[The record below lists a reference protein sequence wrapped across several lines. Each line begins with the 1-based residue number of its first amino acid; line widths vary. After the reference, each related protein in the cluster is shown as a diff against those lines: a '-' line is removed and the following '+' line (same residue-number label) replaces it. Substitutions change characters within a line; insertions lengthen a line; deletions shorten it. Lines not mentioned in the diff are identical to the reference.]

1 MNLPQI
7 CINRPVSTILLTLSL
22 LVVGLVGYNA
32 LPVNAL
38 PRMDFPT
45 IVVRASLDGASPQT
59 MAASVATPLE
69 KQFSTIAGI
78 DSITSNSTL
87 GSTSITLQF
96 TLERN
101 IDAAAQDVQ
110 SAISAVQ
117 RLLPRDM
124 TAPPS
129 FQKVNPAEAPVLFMA
144 LSSPNLPLS
153 VINEYAETVIS
164 PRLATLSGVAQ
175 VSIYG
180 SQKYAVR
187 VQLNPQA
194 MATRNIGIDEVA
206 SAVDRANSN
215 QPTGSISGASQTI
228 TLRTTGQL
236 QDAAAYRSLIVA
248 TRDGRPIRL
257 EDIGTVIDSVQ
268 DNKSAAW
275 LANTRAVTMGVQRQ
289 PGSNT
294 IEVVDR
300 IMALLPIV
308 QAQLPASVSL
318 DIVNDRSVSIRDS
331 VHDVQF
337 TLLLTMTLVVMVIF
351 VFLRNLT
358 ATAIPSVVLP
368 LSIVGTFAGMFF
380 MGFSIDNISLLALTL
395 AVGFV
400 VDDAIVVLENIYRH
414 IEMGKSPIRA
424 ASDGSREIGFTV
436 LSMTI
441 SLVAVFIPVLFM
453 QGVVGRLLFEF
464 AVTISMAI
472 LVSGILSLT
481 LTPMMASRLLRAHVA
496 NSTVKHGRLYRL
508 AEGMFDGLL
517 GGYRRALDGALKHH
531 RIMLGVTFA
540 TLGLAYVML
549 NQVPRGF
556 LPTEDTGLMFAIT
569 EAAQDISFDSM
580 VAHQQ
585 AVAKVLQNDPNIEMI
600 SSFTG
605 SGPGQT
611 GNSGRVF
618 MRLKPRDQR
627 TMGVEQLIASLR
639 PKLAAIPGINTFLQ
653 PVTSIRLGGRLTK
666 SLYQYTIQGSDLPEL
681 YRWAKTLEER
691 VRGLQGFTDVTSDLQ
706 ISTPQALIEIDRDKA
721 SLLGVTAAQIEGA
734 LYSAYGNRQVST
746 IYTQSNQYWVVLEL
760 SPQFQRD
767 LSALSMLYV
776 RSTSGKLVPLDA
788 VSRLVQSVGPLT
800 VNHQDQVPSVT
811 ISFNLHEGVSLGAG
825 IDSIKA
831 MEREV
836 NLPAYL
842 VTSYQGTAQI
852 FQASLKG
859 LGWLLLAAVAVI
871 YVVLGMLYEDYIH
884 PLTILSGL
892 PSAGV
897 GALLTLLIF
906 KVDLNVISFIGVI
919 MLIGIVKKNAIMMID
934 FALDA
939 QRIQGMTPAEAIR
952 DACLKRFRPIMMT
965 TMAAITGTL
974 PIAIGVGAGAELRQP
989 LGLAVVGGLIVSQAL
1004 TLFIT
1009 PVVYLYMEKLRELI
1023 ARSRGRS
1030 GAATR
1035 PTPAE

>member
-38 PRMDFPT
+38 PKMDFPT
-45 IVVRASLDGASPQT
+45 IVVRASLEGASPET
-59 MAASVATPLE
+59 MGASVATPLE

-78 DSITSNSTL
+78 ESITSNSTL
-87 GSTSITLQF
+87 GATSITLQF
-96 TLERN
+96 SLERN

-124 TAPPS
+124 TVPPS
-129 FQKVNPAEAPVLFMA
+129 FQKVNPAEAPILFMA
-144 LSSPNLPLS
+144 LSSPTLQPS

-187 VQLNPQA
+187 VQLNPHA
-194 MATRNIGIDEVA
+194 MASRNIGIDEVA

-215 QPTGSISGASQTI
+215 QPTGSISGPNQTI

-236 QDAAAYRSLIVA
+236 PDAAAYRSLIIA

-257 EDIGTVIDSVQ
+257 EDIGTVNDSVQ
-268 DNKSAAW
+268 DTKSIAW

-300 IMALLPIV
+300 IMALLPTL
-308 QAQLPASVSL
+308 QAQLPASVTL
-318 DIVNDRSVSIRDS
+318 NIVNDRSVSIRES

-337 TLLLTMTLVVMVIF
+337 TLLLTMALVVMVIF

-368 LSIVGTFAGMFF
+368 LSIVGTFAGMYF
-380 MGFSIDNISLLALTL
+380 MNFSIDNISLLALTL

-414 IEMGKSPIRA
+414 IEMGKSPLRA

-436 LSMTI
+436 MSMTI

-453 QGVVGRLLFEF
+453 QGVVGRLFFEF

-472 LVSGILSLT
+472 LVSGVLSLT
-481 LTPMMASRLLRAHVA
+481 LTPMMASRLLRAHA
-496 NSTVKHGRLYRL
+496 ADKAVKHGRLYRL
-508 AEGMFDGLL
+508 AEGMFDGMLA
-517 GGYRRALDGALKHH
+517 GYRYTLDGALKHH
-531 RIMLGVTFA
+531 RMMLVLTFA
-540 TLGLAYVML
+540 TLAAAAFLL
-549 NQVPRGF
+549 TKVPKGF
-556 LPTEDTGLMFAIT
+556 IPTEDTGLVLGIT
-569 EAAQDISFDSM
+569 EASQNISYESM
-580 VAHQQ
+580 VLHQQ
-585 AVAKVLQNDPNIEMI
+585 AVAKIVQDDPNIEMS
-600 SSFTG
+600 SSFIGG
-605 SGPGQT
+605 SGVGQT

-618 MRLKPRDQR
+618 IRLKPRDQR
-627 TMGVEQLIASLR
+627 TMSSEQVIASLR
-639 PKLAAIPGINTFLQ
+639 PKLAAVPGINTFLQ
-653 PVTSIRLGGRLTK
+653 PITSIRLGGRLSK
-666 SLYQYTIQGSDLPEL
+666 SQYQYTVQASDLNEL
-681 YRWAKTLEER
+681 YRWARTLETR
-691 VRGLQGFTDVTSDLQ
+691 LRDLPGFTDVTSDLQ
-706 ISTPQALIEIDRDKA
+706 VSTPQALIEIDRDKA

-734 LYSAYGNRQVST
+734 LYSAYGSRQVST
-746 IYTQSNQYWVVLEL
+746 IYTPANQYWVVLEL
-760 SPQFQRD
+760 APEFQRD
-767 LSALSMLYV
+767 LSALAMLYV
-776 RSTSGKLVPLDA
+776 RSSSGKLVPLDA
-788 VSRLVQSVGPLT
+788 VSRMVQSVGPLT

-831 MEREV
+831 TERDI
-836 NLPAYL
+836 NLPAYV

-939 QRIQGMTPAEAIR
+939 QRNQGMTPAEAIR

-974 PIAIGVGAGAELRQP
+974 PIAIGLGAGAELRQP
-989 LGLAVVGGLIVSQAL
+989 LGLAVVGGLIVSQLL

-1009 PVVYLYMEKLRELI
+1009 PVVYLYMEKLRTVF
-1023 ARSRGRS
+1023 SRRRKDS
-1030 GAATR
+1030 ALVR

>member
-7 CINRPVSTILLTLSL
+7 CINRPVSTVLLTLSL
-22 LVVGLVGYNA
+22 LVVGLVGYQA

-78 DSITSNSTL
+78 DSITSNSTQ

-129 FQKVNPAEAPVLFMA
+129 FQKVNPAEAPILFMA

-153 VINEYAETVIS
+153 VVNEYAETVIS

-187 VQLNPQA
+187 VQLDPQA
-194 MATRNIGIDEVA
+194 MATRNIGIDEVG

-215 QPTGSISGASQTI
+215 QPTGSISGASQTV

-236 QDAAAYRSLIVA
+236 QDAAAYRSLIIA

-257 EDIGTVIDSVQ
+257 EDIGTVTDSVQ
-268 DNKSAAW
+268 DDKSIAW
-275 LANTRAVTMGVQRQ
+275 LADTRAVTMGVQRQ

-300 IMALLPIV
+300 IMTLLPTL

-318 DIVNDRSVSIRDS
+318 DIVNDRSESIRHS
-331 VHDVQF
+331 VRDVQF
-337 TLLLTMTLVVMVIF
+337 TLLLTMGLVVMVIF

-368 LSIVGTFAGMFF
+368 LSIVGTFAGMYF
-380 MGFSIDNISLLALTL
+380 MNFSIDNISLLALTL

-400 VDDAIVVLENIYRH
+400 VDDAIVMLENIYRH
-414 IEMGKSPIRA
+414 IEMGKSPMRA

-436 LSMTI
+436 MSMTI

-453 QGVVGRLLFEF
+453 QGVVGRLFYEF

-472 LVSGILSLT
+472 LVSGVLSLT
-481 LTPMMASRLLRAHVA
+481 LTPMMASRLLRAHSDDVA
-496 NSTVKHGRLYRL
+496 IKHGLLYRI
-508 AEGMFDGLL
+508 AEGMFEGLL
-517 GGYRRALDGALKHH
+517 SGYRRLLDGALKHH
-531 RIMLGVTFA
+531 RLMLVVTFA
-540 TLGLAYVML
+540 TLAAAVFLLGR
-549 NQVPRGF
+549 VPKGF

-569 EAAQDISFDSM
+569 EAGQDISFESM
-580 VAHQQ
+580 VLHQQ
-585 AVAKVLQNDPNIEMI
+585 AVAKVLQNDPYIEMI

-618 MRLKPRDQR
+618 MRLKPREQR
-627 TMGVEQLIASLR
+627 SLGVEQVIAELR

-666 SLYQYTIQGSDLPEL
+666 SLYQYTVQGSDLNEL
-681 YRWAKTLEER
+681 YRWSKTLEER
-691 VRGLQGFTDVTSDLQ
+691 LRGLPGFTDVTSDLQ
-706 ISTPQALIEIDRDKA
+706 IATPQALIEIDRDKA
-721 SLLGVTAAQIEGA
+721 SLLGVTASQIEGA
-734 LYSAYGNRQVST
+734 LYSAYGSRQVST

-760 SPQFQRD
+760 APQFQRD

-776 RSTSGKLVPLDA
+776 RSVSGKLVPLDA
-788 VSRLVQSVGPLT
+788 VSRVVKSVGPLT

-811 ISFNLHEGVSLGAG
+811 ISFNLREGVSLGAG
-825 IDSIKA
+825 IESIKA

-836 NLPAYL
+836 NLPPYL

-906 KVDLNVISFIGVI
+906 NVDLSVISFIGVI

-939 QRIQGMTPAEAIR
+939 QRNHGMTPAEAIR

-974 PIAIGVGAGAELRQP
+974 PIAAGLGAGAELRQP

-1009 PVVYLYMEKLRELI
+1009 PVVYLYMEKLRSLLTRRRGVVR
-1023 ARSRGRS
+1023 RS
-1030 GAATR
+1030 AA
-1035 PTPAE
+1035 E

>member
-7 CINRPVSTILLTLSL
+7 CINRPVSTVLLTLSL
-22 LVVGLVGYNA
+22 LVVGLVGYQA

-129 FQKVNPAEAPVLFMA
+129 FQKVNPAEAPILFMA

-153 VINEYAETVIS
+153 VVNEYAETVIS
-164 PRLATLSGVAQ
+164 PRLATLNGVAQ

-187 VQLNPQA
+187 VQLDPQA
-194 MATRNIGIDEVA
+194 MASRNIGIDEVGA
-206 SAVDRANSN
+206 AVDRANSN
-215 QPTGSISGASQTI
+215 QPTGSISGANQTI

-236 QDAAAYRSLIVA
+236 QDAAAYRSLIIA

-257 EDIGTVIDSVQ
+257 EDIGTVTDSVQ
-268 DNKSAAW
+268 DDKSIAW
-275 LANTRAVTMGVQRQ
+275 LADTRAVTMGVQRQ

-300 IMALLPIV
+300 IMTLLPTL

-318 DIVNDRSVSIRDS
+318 DIVNDRSVSIRHS
-331 VHDVQF
+331 VRDVQF
-337 TLLLTMTLVVMVIF
+337 TLLLTMGLVVMVIF

-368 LSIVGTFAGMFF
+368 LSIVGTFAGMYF
-380 MGFSIDNISLLALTL
+380 MSFSIDNISLLALTL

-414 IEMGKSPIRA
+414 IEMGKSPMRA

-436 LSMTI
+436 MSMTI

-453 QGVVGRLLFEF
+453 QGVVGRLFYEF

-472 LVSGILSLT
+472 LVSGVLSLT
-481 LTPMMASRLLRAHVA
+481 LTPMMASRLLRAHA
-496 NSTVKHGRLYRL
+496 ADQAVKHGRLYRL

-517 GGYRRALDGALKHH
+517 GGYRRGLDFALKHH
-531 RIMLGVTFA
+531 RAMLVLTFA
-540 TLGLAYVML
+540 TLAAAFFLLGR
-549 NQVPRGF
+549 VPKGF

-569 EAAQDISFDSM
+569 EAGQDISFESM
-580 VAHQQ
+580 VLHQQ

-618 MRLKPRDQR
+618 IRLKPREER
-627 TMGVEQLIASLR
+627 TLSVEQVIASLR

-666 SLYQYTIQGSDLPEL
+666 SLYQYTVQGSDLDEL
-681 YRWAKTLEER
+681 YRWSKTLEEKL
-691 VRGLQGFTDVTSDLQ
+691 RGLSGFTDVTSDLQ
-706 ISTPQALIEIDRDKA
+706 VATPQALIEIDRDKA

-734 LYSAYGNRQVST
+734 LYSAYGSRQVST

-760 SPQFQRD
+760 APQFQRD
-767 LSALSMLYV
+767 LSALAMLYV
-776 RSTSGKLVPLDA
+776 RSASGKLVPLDA
-788 VSRLVQSVGPLT
+788 VSRIVQSVGPLT

-811 ISFNLHEGVSLGAG
+811 ISFNLQEGVSLGAG
-825 IDSIKA
+825 IEAIKA
-831 MEREV
+831 MERDV
-836 NLPAYL
+836 NLPPYL

-906 KVDLNVISFIGVI
+906 NVDLSVISFIGVI

-939 QRIQGMTPAEAIR
+939 QRNQGMTPAEAIR

-974 PIAIGVGAGAELRQP
+974 PIAAGLGAGAELRQP

-1009 PVVYLYMEKLRELI
+1009 PVVYLYMEKLRGLI
-1023 ARSRGRS
+1023 GRKRS
-1030 GAATR
+1030 AATR